1 MALVNVRFVGPWR
14 MYLGIEYFTLQAGT
28 VDAAIEQ
35 VEAGYGYKYHQR
47 LMKSGITE
55 KRRICD
61 DSNILLNR
69 VHIRQITDH
78 SLKDG
83 DKIDIIPRFVGG

>member
-1 MALVNVRFVGPWR
+1 MASVSVRFVGPWR
-14 MYLGIEYFTLQAGT
+14 MYLGVEYATLNAGI
-28 VDAAIEQ
+28 VDDALEQ
-35 VEAGYGYKYHQR
+35 VEAEYGYKYHQR

-69 VHIRQITDH
+69 VHIRQITDR